1 MMCMRKHIDRT
12 DFLDGVFHAQQTQIA
27 GLRSRIAANVND
39 TFRLGEENSV
49 DHIIM
54 HTGTWWIGNNN
65 IRTSVLVYEILRK
78 DIFHITGIKKRVL
91 YMVQGG
97 IHFCVL
103 DSLRYVLDADNLLCL
118 ARDEICDRTCPGI

>member
-12 DFLDGVFHAQQTQIA
+12 DFLDGVFHAQQTQVA

-54 HTGTWWIGNNN
+54 PARGGSVI
-65 IRTSVLVYEILRK
+65 ITSGRPCWFMK
-78 DIFHITGIKKRVL
+78 S
-91 YMVQGG
+91 
-97 IHFCVL
+97 CVRI
-103 DSLRYVLDADNLLCL
+103 SFISPA
-118 ARDEICDRTCPGI
+118 

>member
-12 DFLDGVFHAQQTQIA
+12 DFLDGVFHAQQTQVA

-39 TFRLGEENSV
+39 TFRLGEENSI

-65 IRTSVLVYEILRK
+65 IWTSVLVYEILRK

-97 IHFCVL
+97 IHFA
-103 DSLRYVLDADNLLCL
+103 SSIASGTYSMPITFFA
-118 ARDEICDRTCPGI
+118 